1 MGCHGRDPWNRP
13 GATGVPDQNRL
24 RATEM
29 GAAHEASTR
38 SPTADGMARVVDA
51 KYRAMSD
58 ERVLPVEPSPA
69 KERWAGVRLIPDA
82 LAPCRHDRVAWR
94 VKTVSGMRSVVVG
107 FRTTFVA
114 GLVVVVPAVA
124 TFLTLRFLF
133 RNVDGLLAPLVA
145 AVLGVD
151 VVGLGVLS
159 TLGVVLLAG
168 LVVKSYL
175 GRRLVAVGDRAVT
188 RIPVVRA
195 IYKASRDIVE
205 TATLSRRQIFREVV
219 LLEYPRREIYSYGFV
234 TAYTSR
240 VEPGGRELANV
251 FIPGP
256 PIPTTG
262 ALVAVPV
269 EQLIYLDISV
279 EEALKLV
286 LSGGMVAPP
295 SLRARPRGGQ
305 SPSALASE
313 AEPTV

>member
-1 MGCHGRDPWNRP
+1 
-13 GATGVPDQNRL
+13 
-24 RATEM
+24 
-29 GAAHEASTR
+29 
-38 SPTADGMARVVDA
+38 MARVVDA
-51 KYRAMSD
+51 KYPAMPD
-58 ERVLPVEPSPA
+58 ERVLPVEPSLA
-69 KERWAGVRLIPDA
+69 KARWGGVPLIPDA
-82 LAPCRHDRVAWR
+82 LAPFRHDRAAWR

-107 FRTTFVA
+107 FRATFVA

-240 VEPGGRELANV
+240 VKPGGRELANV

-295 SLRARPRGGQ
+295 SLGVRPRGGPT
-305 SPSALASE
+305 PSARAGE
-313 AEPTV
+313 GEPTV